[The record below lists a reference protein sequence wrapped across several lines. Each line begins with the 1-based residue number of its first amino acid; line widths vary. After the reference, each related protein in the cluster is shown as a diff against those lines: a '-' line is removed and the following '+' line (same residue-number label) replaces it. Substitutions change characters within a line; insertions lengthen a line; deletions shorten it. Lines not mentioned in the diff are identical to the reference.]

1 MERNVKKGLT
11 NPQPLLYNK
20 DTNKRGDKKMTIKD
34 LYNWA
39 VENGVE
45 NFEIQIQYRDG
56 GGYYCGS
63 DSCEQDNIEID
74 TLHNEVIL

>member
-1 MERNVKKGLT
+1 
-11 NPQPLLYNK
+11 
-20 DTNKRGDKKMTIKD
+20 MTIRD

-39 VENGVE
+39 IENGVE

-74 TLHNEVIL
+74 TLHNEVYL